1 MSCALDRF
9 GSNSFPPVYW
19 ILRGMEKLNFEYFYN
34 FNDIR
39 DVGII
44 QLNIISK
51 ILLIYI
57 LRFSC
62 CVFRK
67 QILITKRIIKDRHE
81 YFQIRLNSGNEF
93 AKASSHLSCRV
104 VIDVN
109 NIRIKWIFV
118 LDKDTYKNFQ

>member
-51 ILLIYI
+51 ILLIYYSPI
-57 LRFSC
+57 FMLRIS
-62 CVFRK
+62 K
-67 QILITKRIIKDRHE
+67 ANINHE
-81 YFQIRLNSGNEF
+81 TN
-93 AKASSHLSCRV
+93 
-104 VIDVN
+104 
-109 NIRIKWIFV
+109 
-118 LDKDTYKNFQ
+118 YKG